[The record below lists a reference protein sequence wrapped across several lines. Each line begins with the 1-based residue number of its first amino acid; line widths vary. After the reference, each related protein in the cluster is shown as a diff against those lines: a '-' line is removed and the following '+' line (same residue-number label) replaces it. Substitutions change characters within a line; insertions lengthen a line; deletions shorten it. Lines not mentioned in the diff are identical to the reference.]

1 MRENVMKWRI
11 IKSGKMSP
19 AENMAIDEAIFEGNI
34 TGRSEPTIRF
44 YGWNPPTV
52 SCGYNQEAEKEVD
65 FELLDKFGFGF
76 VRRPTG
82 GRLVLHYD
90 EITYS
95 VIAPIEGILKGSI
108 SDSYSKISKALA
120 QGLNRLGINVEFEKG
135 SLSSDHQRKSSNPCF
150 SSSSRFELTCNGK
163 KIVGSAQVRK
173 NNVLLQHGSIL
184 LAHDQSEVANIIS
197 NLTFEQKEKLA
208 HYLSRKT
215 TAINKILDKPV
226 SIEEAVNIL
235 EDGFKKTW
243 KSEEFFQSENLQS
256 DEMEKV
262 DFLINRKYSTI
273 EWNKRK

>member
-1 MRENVMKWRI
+1 MKWRI

-34 TGRSEPTIRF
+34 AGRSEPTIRF
-44 YGWNPPTV
+44 YDWNPPTV

-90 EITYS
+90 EITYA
-95 VIAPIEGILKGSI
+95 VIAPVKGLLKGNI
-108 SDSYSKISKALA
+108 TDSYLMISTALA
-120 QGLNRLGINVEFEKG
+120 QGLNMLGINVELEKG

-150 SSSSRFELTCNGK
+150 TSSSRFELTCCGK
-163 KIVGSAQVRK
+163 KIVGSAQVRR
-173 NNVLLQHGSIL
+173 NDVLLQHGSIL
-184 LAHDQSEVANIIS
+184 HIHDQSKVANIIP

-208 HYLSRKT
+208 HHLSRKT
-215 TAINKILDKPV
+215 TAINKILNKPV
-226 SIEEAVNIL
+226 SFEKAVNTL
-235 EDGFKKTW
+235 ENGFRKTW
-243 KSEEFFQSENLQS
+243 KSEEFFQSESLLS
-256 DEMEKV
+256 HEIKRADY
-262 DFLINRKYSTI
+262 LINNKYSTI